1 MLLMCGVFS
10 VLGTGNLSE
19 NEKLNFDAVTK
30 IHSHL
35 DDDRNG
41 KVDLSESNEVS
52 PSVDISIQ
60 WIMQLVL
67 LTALLT
73 G

>member
-1 MLLMCGVFS
+1 MVSPTIIILLQSYSDFFI
-10 VLGTGNLSE
+10 NLFVPE

-41 KVDLSESNEVS
+41 KVDLTESNEVS
-52 PSVDISIQ
+52 VR
-60 WIMQLVL
+60 
-67 LTALLT
+67 
-73 G
+73 

>member
-1 MLLMCGVFS
+1 MVSRPIIILLKFYCDLFI
-10 VLGTGNLSE
+10 NLFVPE

-52 PSVDISIQ
+52 VH
-60 WIMQLVL
+60 
-67 LTALLT
+67 
-73 G
+73 